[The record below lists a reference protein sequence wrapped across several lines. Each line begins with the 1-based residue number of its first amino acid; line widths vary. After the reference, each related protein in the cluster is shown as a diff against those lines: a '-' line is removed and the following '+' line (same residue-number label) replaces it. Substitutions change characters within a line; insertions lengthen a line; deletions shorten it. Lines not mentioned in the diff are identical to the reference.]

1 MKLICEDA
9 TTGSLGVGFHRRDE
23 LPKCHLFFFFFFLL
37 HPFRLQLQLKGLG
50 LERHEV
56 ALEVLD

>member
-9 TTGSLGVGFHRRDE
+9 TTGSLRAGFHRRDE
-23 LPKCHLFFFFFFLL
+23 LPKCHLFFFFFLL
-37 HPFRLQLQLKGLG
+37 HPFQLQLQPKGLG
-50 LERHEV
+50 PERHEV